1 MEEFQA
7 WLLNNIG
14 SIALLVVY
22 ILIHIFKTKSYKNSN
37 AGLIELFTNALDS
50 MKDSIETNTEKRDK
64 RVYSIQS
71 SQQKEIEELKKM
83 VEENSKQITKLVDK
97 RID

>member
-1 MEEFQA
+1 MEEFQQ

-14 SIALLVVY
+14 SIALLVIY
-22 ILIHIFKTKSYKNSN
+22 ILIHIFRTKSYKNSN
-37 AGLIELFTNALDS
+37 AGLIELFTKALDS
-50 MKDSIETNTEKRDK
+50 MKDSIEVNTEKRDK
-64 RVYSIQS
+64 RVSQVQS
-71 SQQKEIEELKKM
+71 SQQKEIEELKKL